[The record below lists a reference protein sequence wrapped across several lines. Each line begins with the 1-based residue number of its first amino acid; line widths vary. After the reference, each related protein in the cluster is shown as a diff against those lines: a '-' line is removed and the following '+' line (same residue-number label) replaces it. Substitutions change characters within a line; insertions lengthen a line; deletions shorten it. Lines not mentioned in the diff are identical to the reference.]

1 MSKINIY
8 KCYKCGNFSLNK
20 TGWMIYGNDHTKN
33 LYICKD
39 CLMKRKKE
47 RNKMEDKKTAV
58 KNTLNKIV
66 DAMNIISSDEYNF
79 EEGQLYF
86 ISGPMA
92 GYNNWNKE
100 AFDQC
105 EKKLRSDLKASY
117 VYNPAERIK
126 DKDRDFSYYM
136 REPLRII
143 NMYQYDW
150 EPVIDAIILLPGWQ
164 KSLGSVTE
172 ALVAHE
178 VGITLVE
185 W

>member
-1 MSKINIY
+1 
-8 KCYKCGNFSLNK
+8 
-20 TGWMIYGNDHTKN
+20 
-33 LYICKD
+33 
-39 CLMKRKKE
+39 MKRKKE

-92 GYNNWNKE
+92 GYDNWNKE
-100 AFDQC
+100 AFDKC
-105 EKKLRSDLKASY
+105 EEKLRSELKASY
-117 VYNPAERIK
+117 IYNPAKKIK
-126 DKDRDFSYYM
+126 DEDRDFSYYM
-136 REPLRII
+136 REPLRTI
-143 NMYQYDW
+143 NMYQDDW
-150 EPVIDAIILLPGWQ
+150 ENVIDAIILLPGWQ

-178 VGITLVE
+178 VGIDLVE